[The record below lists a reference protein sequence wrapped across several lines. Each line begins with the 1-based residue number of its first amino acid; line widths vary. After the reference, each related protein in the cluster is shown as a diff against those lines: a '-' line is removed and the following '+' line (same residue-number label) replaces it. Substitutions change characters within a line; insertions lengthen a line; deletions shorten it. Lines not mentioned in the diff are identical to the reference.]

1 MAHLCHYL
9 CYGPLVAQTV
19 HGLGP
24 VPDPSWRECVAQHRL
39 RLDLTKQQLA
49 ELCGISR
56 TTLYRIE
63 SGRHDPTPEQ
73 VALIERTLL
82 TYVKPELIEAVA

>member
-9 CYGPLVAQTV
+9 CYGLRVAQTV
-19 HGLGP
+19 HGLRP
-24 VPDPSWRECVAQHRL
+24 VDDPSWREIVAQHRL
-39 RLDLTKQQLA
+39 RLDLTKGQLA

-63 SGRHDPTPEQ
+63 SGRHEPTPAM
-73 VALIERTLL
+73 VAAIEHALL
-82 TYVKPELIEAVA
+82 TYRKPSETAAA